1 MSRLD
6 GKVAVITGGARGQG
20 RSHALRLAREG
31 PDIVIC
37 DVAADIPGVPLT
49 LARPEDLEETVA
61 LVEAQDRRCLA
72 FQADVR
78 DTDALTEMTDA
89 AMAEFG
95 RIDILCANAGVLSLV
110 DNSWEIA
117 DEVWEAMLGVNLTG
131 VFKSCRAVIPH
142 MLAGGNGGAIVI
154 TSSIA
159 GLKALPAITHYV
171 AAKHGTVGLMRALA
185 RELAPHNIRVNT
197 VHPSA
202 VDSPMARDE
211 AFAGWAAEHEE
222 TATTMYANLMPV
234 EAMEESDISDA
245 VAFLVSDQAKWIT
258 GATLNVDAG
267 WLLK

>member
-1 MSRLD
+1 MSLH

-20 RSHALRLAREG
+20 RSHALRLARDG
-31 PDIVIC
+31 ADIVIC
-37 DVAADIPGVPLT
+37 DIAQDIPGVPLT
-49 LARPEDLEETVA
+49 LARPEDLAETVK
-61 LVEAQDRRCLA
+61 LVEALDRRCLA
-72 FQADVR
+72 VRADVR
-78 DTDALTEMTDA
+78 DTAQINGVAEA

-95 RIDILCANAGVLSLV
+95 RIDILCANAGVLSMV
-110 DNSWEIA
+110 TNSWEMDDLTWDSMI
-117 DEVWEAMLGVNLTG
+117 DVNLTG

-142 MLAGGNGGAIVI
+142 LLAGGRGGSIII

-171 AAKHGTVGLMRALA
+171 AAKHGTVGLMRAFA

-211 AFAGWAAEHEE
+211 CFTGWAAENVE

-234 EAMEESDISDA
+234 EAMQESDISDA
-245 VAFLVSDQAKWIT
+245 VAFLASDQSRWVT
-258 GATLNVDAG
+258 GCTLNVDAG

>member
-1 MSRLD
+1 MSGLD

-20 RSHALRLAREG
+20 RSHALRLAKDG
-31 PDIVIC
+31 ADIVIC
-37 DVAADIPGVPLT
+37 DIAADIPGVPLT
-49 LARPEDLEETVA
+49 LARPEDLAETVK
-61 LVEAQDRRCLA
+61 LVEEQDRRCLA
-72 FQADVR
+72 IQADVR
-78 DTDALTEMTDA
+78 DTAQINGVAKA

-95 RIDILCANAGVLSLV
+95 RIDILSANAGVLSMV
-110 DNSWEIA
+110 DNSWEI
-117 DEVWEAMLGVNLTG
+117 DDTTWDSMIDVNLSG

-159 GLKALPAITHYV
+159 GLKAIPAITHYV

-202 VDSPMARDE
+202 VDTPMARDE
-211 AFAGWAAEHEE
+211 VFGAWAAENVE

-234 EAMEESDISDA
+234 EAMEGSDISDA
-245 VAFLVSDQAKWIT
+245 VAFLVSEQAKWIT

>member
-1 MSRLD
+1 VSRLD

-20 RSHALRLAREG
+20 RSHALRLAKEG
-31 PDIVIC
+31 ADIVVC

-49 LARPEDLEETVA
+49 LARPEDLQETVG
-61 LVEAQDRRCLA
+61 LIEAEDRRCLA
-72 FQADVR
+72 IQADVR
-78 DTDALTEMTDA
+78 DTAAINGVAEA

-110 DNSWEIA
+110 DNSWEI
-117 DEVWEAMLGVNLTG
+117 DDLTWDSMIDVNLSG

-142 MLAGGNGGAIVI
+142 MLAGGRGGAIVI

-171 AAKHGTVGLMRALA
+171 AAKHGTVGLMRGLA

-202 VDSPMARDE
+202 VDSPMARD
-211 AFAGWAAEHEE
+211 ASFGTWAAEHEE
-222 TATTMYANLMPV
+222 MATTMYANLMPV
-234 EAMEESDISDA
+234 DAMEESDISDA
-245 VAFLVSDQAKWIT
+245 VAFLVSDEAKWIT